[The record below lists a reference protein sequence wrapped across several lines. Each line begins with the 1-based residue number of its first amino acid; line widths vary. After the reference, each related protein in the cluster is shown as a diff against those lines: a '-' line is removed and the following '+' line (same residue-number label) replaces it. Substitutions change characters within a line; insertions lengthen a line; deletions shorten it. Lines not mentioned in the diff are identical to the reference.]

1 MLDLISVIIPTHKRP
16 HLVPRAVKSALTQT
30 LKSIEVIVVVD
41 GPDSATVEVLEQID
55 DSRLKVMVLPTN
67 VRLAGARNAG
77 VQAAQGTWIAFLDD
91 DDEWLPEKLERQL
104 EVAKRSSYACP
115 IVVSQFTNRTPKGD
129 FIWPRR
135 LPKPSE
141 HLSEYL
147 FVRHSLFRGEG
158 AILPSTY
165 FTRRELSL
173 KTPFEN
179 NKHEDYDWL
188 LRVIAQHQEVGIEY
202 IAESLAIW
210 HTHIGIGQQRLSQ
223 IPNWQHSLEWVRSAR
238 RLITPRA
245 YSSFVMTH
253 VGSPAAAQQDWAAF
267 APLLLE
273 AMRWGNPR
281 PHDFLLYLSMW
292 LIPQDLRQ
300 QIRAIVTR
308 KQPQLTSSDPYPGS

>member
-1 MLDLISVIIPTHKRP
+1 
-16 HLVPRAVKSALTQT
+16 
-30 LKSIEVIVVVD
+30 VVVD
-41 GPDSATVEVLEQID
+41 GPDPATVEVLEQID
-55 DSRLKVMVLPTN
+55 DDRLNVMVLPVN

-91 DDEWLPEKLERQL
+91 DDEWLPQKLERQL
-104 EVAKRSSYACP
+104 EVAKQSSYACP
-115 IVVSQFTNRTPKGD
+115 IVVSRFTNRTPKGD

-141 HLSEYL
+141 HLSDYL

-165 FTRRELSL
+165 FIKRELLL

-188 LRVIAQHQEVGIEY
+188 LRVIAQHQGVGVEY
-202 IAESLAIW
+202 IVESLAIW
-210 HTHIGIGQQRLSQ
+210 HTHTGVGQQRLSQ
-223 IPNWQHSLEWVRSAR
+223 IPDWKYSLEWLHSAR
-238 RLITPRA
+238 HLITPRA

-253 VGSPAAAQQDWAAF
+253 VGSPAAAQHDWAAF
-267 APLLLE
+267 GTLLLE
-273 AMRWGNPR
+273 AIRWGNPR
-281 PHDFLLYLSMW
+281 PHDFFLYLTMW
-292 LIPQDLRQ
+292 LIPQNLRQ

-308 KQPQLTSSDPYPGS
+308 KQTAAHVIRLLPQAHEETT